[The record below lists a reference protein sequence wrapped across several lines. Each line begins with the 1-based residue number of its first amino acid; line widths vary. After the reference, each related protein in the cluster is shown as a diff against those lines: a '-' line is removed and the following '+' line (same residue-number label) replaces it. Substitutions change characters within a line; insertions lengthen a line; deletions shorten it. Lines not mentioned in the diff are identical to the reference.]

1 LLEPEILT
9 KVIAIRRM
17 FDALEKNDGATE
29 MIIEQ
34 MRKTKSNAE
43 FMAKVVKK

>member
-1 LLEPEILT
+1 
-9 KVIAIRRM
+9 M
-17 FDALEKNDGATE
+17 FDTLGNTDEAAE

-34 MRKTKSNAE
+34 MGKTKSNAE